1 MSCLTSETILAG
13 QPPTWV
19 FIVQMRENAQRAEFP
34 TSQQSPYDTQNQT
47 HFCFLWPQRD
57 WKARVAVL

>member
-57 WKARVAVL
+57 